1 MKVTDRTRINIHPE
15 RAVPEEAAEILSAGM
30 VAHVGFVEDG
40 QPLVIPLSYHYD
52 TSKPDLLYLHGG
64 VKSRIMAN
72 LANGAPVCVTVTLLD
87 GLVYSRKAMNHSMNY
102 RSVVLLGKARAISGR
117 QEKFDLFD
125 QMVQR
130 YFKDRTLE
138 IDYNPPPAADLAATA
153 LVEVTIEEWNAK
165 ARRGAPTG
173 PDDDSDDAAG
183 SAGVIELREL

>member
-15 RAVPEEAAEILSAGM
+15 RAVPDEAVEILAAGM
-30 VAHVGFVEDG
+30 VAHVGFVEDR

-52 TSKPDLLYLHGG
+52 PSMPDLLYLHGG
-64 VKSRIMAN
+64 VKSRAMAHV
-72 LANGAPVCVTVTLLD
+72 ANGAPICVTVTLLD

-102 RSVVLLGKARAISGR
+102 RSVVLLGKGRAITSQ

-125 QMVQR
+125 QMVHR
-130 YFKDRTLE
+130 YFGDRSLE
-138 IDYNPPPAADLAATA
+138 SAYNPPPSADLDATA

-173 PDDDSDDAAG
+173 PDDDSNDAPG
-183 SAGVIELREL
+183 SAGVIELREP